1 MAFID
6 QQKKARAA
14 RIRKILGKAFA
25 VFLILFSTSAF
36 ACFIGEESIQ
46 TVNFGAFMYS
56 NAKDWEGLAQY
67 LETQKLVH
75 KTVERITHAIGWL
88 NPLMYPSYL
97 TFLKASQGYLDSIAV
112 TLKDHLADSQ
122 PQETT
127 TPVATTQTQQGSNVS
142 SCPSGAPVCKYCHSC
157 EHMEY
162 ITWLDKETGDPK
174 SGWLCQA
181 CQKWYWP

>member
-6 QQKKARAA
+6 QQKKERAA
-14 RIRKILGKAFA
+14 RIRKILGKVFAAFL
-25 VFLILFSTSAF
+25 VLFSTSAF

-75 KTVERITHAIGWL
+75 KTVEGITHAIGWL
-88 NPLMYPSYL
+88 NPIMYPSYL

-112 TLKDHLADSQ
+112 TVQDHLADSQ

-127 TPVATTQTQQGSNVS
+127 ARASVS
-142 SCPSGAPVCKYCHSC
+142 QEAPPNGDCAWELIHW
-157 EHMEY
+157 
-162 ITWLDKETGDPK
+162 TDKETGEPK
-174 SGWLCQA
+174 SAWYCQ
-181 CQKWYWP
+181 QTDKWYWP